1 MSSSR
6 SDETARSGSWFG
18 KLRSDVFAGLINA
31 VVSVPSGLATA
42 ALAGVNPV
50 YGLYTTTAAP
60 IAGSLLT
67 SAQLMQLATTG
78 ASALVAGQAIASYP
92 ADQRG
97 QALFLLVFLG
107 GIFLVVFG
115 LLRFG
120 RLLRYVSNAVMTAFL
135 SGVAT
140 VLVLDQLAQLVGYS
154 PEGQTSLGQFVDLL
168 LNIGDASPQATLI
181 GVLALAIMVGL
192 SRTPLTNVAS
202 LFALVIP
209 TVLVVLWEPDG
220 VRLVSDV
227 STIPR
232 GLPPLGLPDFGLLS
246 LDLVLSAFALAVVI
260 AVQGAGI
267 SQSYENPDGS
277 PTSPSRDMLAQ
288 GAGNVAAGL
297 VSGMPAGGSVSQTAL
312 NVSVGARS
320 RWAGVFHGLSMLVII
335 LLVPG
340 LVSLVPMTVL
350 AALMIVAGLGAIDFR
365 EARSIWRT
373 GGSARWGL
381 VVTFG
386 ATLVLSIP
394 TAVATGVALTVVLFV
409 VYSASDA
416 RVRAL
421 ERREDGEIVV
431 VDVPEKLPSEKVTVL
446 DVYGSLFFA
455 AVRKLRESLPSP
467 EGADRPVVVLRLRGN
482 NQVGATVIDALNDY
496 AHELAEAGGRLY
508 LTGMDEVAS
517 EKLRRAEKL
526 RLDEEVYIYPATEVL
541 GGSTRDAIEAANAW
555 LLGTRDDSPPK
566 DEEAP

>member
-192 SRTPLTNVAS
+192 SRTPLTNFAS

-209 TVLVVLWEPDG
+209 TVLVSLWEPDG

-246 LDLVLSAFALAVVI
+246 LDLVLSAFAVAVVI
-260 AVQGAGI
+260 AIQGAGV
-267 SQSYENPDGS
+267 SQSYENPDGTPIS
-277 PTSPSRDMLAQ
+277 ASRDMLAQ

-297 VSGMPAGGSVSQTAL
+297 VSGMPAGGSVGQTAL

-320 RWAGVFHGLSMLVII
+320 RWAGVFHGLSMLGII
-335 LLVPG
+335 FLVPG
-340 LVSLVPMTVL
+340 LVGLVPMTVL
-350 AALMIVAGLGAIDFR
+350 AALMVVAGVGAIDLR

-373 GGSARWGL
+373 GGGTRWAL
-381 VVTFG
+381 AVTFV
-386 ATLVLSIP
+386 AMLVFSIP
-394 TAVATGVALTVVLFV
+394 TAVATGVALTVVVFV
-409 VYSASDA
+409 VSSASDVQ
-416 RVRAL
+416 VRAL
-421 ERREDGEIVV
+421 ERREDGEVV
-431 VDVPEKLPSEKVTVL
+431 ETDVPEKLPSEKVTVL

-455 AVRKLRESLPSP
+455 AARKLRESLPSP

-482 NQVGATVIDALNDY
+482 SQAGATVIDALNEY
-496 AHELAEAGGRLY
+496 AHELSEASGRLY
-508 LTGMDEVAS
+508 LSGVDEAVAAR
-517 EKLRRAEKL
+517 LRRAGKL
-526 RLDEEVYIYPATEVL
+526 RLGEEVHLYSATEVL
-541 GGSTRDAIEAANAW
+541 GGSTRDAVEAADAW
-555 LLGTRDDSPPK
+555 LRRTRDGSPPE
-566 DEEAP
+566 DDDAP